1 MIWFYTISMLILDV
15 ASIYFLLYG
24 SFEEAL
30 IAIMISFTCEYRK
43 HRLED
48 KQ

>member
-1 MIWFYTISMLILDV
+1 MKRFYSISMLILDITSV
-15 ASIYFLLYG
+15 YFLIYG
-24 SFEEAL
+24 RFEEAL
-30 IAIMISFTCEYRK
+30 IAILVSFTCEYRK